1 MRVTR
6 LSDHIYRLGTWFIIP
21 FNVWVV
27 VEDDGVV
34 LVDTGIPSMGKNIL
48 RFIDGLGKG
57 PLTKILLTHG
67 HSDHVGSIPAILA
80 DRKVPVYVN
89 DVEKPFMEGTT
100 AYPGR
105 KPRVLLASGI
115 AEPLTR
121 AGEDLATVG
130 SLTPYPTPGHAPGH
144 VVYHHPRDGILLAR
158 RPLLG
163 EEGSPP
169 GYRSSATTFPWL
181 SRAPVSS
188 HASSRSS
195 SKSVTATR
203 FATLPNSTRAIWPTS
218 GRARPAAG
226 DEGVEGSQP
235 AGRPYRGGNSR
246 ETATRPGL
254 VDEAGTGIMISWPG
268 RQS

>member
-1 MRVTR
+1 MRVTQ

-57 PLTKILLTHG
+57 PLKKILLTHG

-105 KPRVLLASGI
+105 TPRVLLPAGM

-144 VVYHHPRDGILLAR
+144 VVYHHARDGVLLAGDLFWEKKGR
-158 RPLLG
+158 LRIPKFSYDIPMVVDSARIVTRLKPKQLEVCHG
-163 EEGSPP
+163 YTVRNPADQYEGYLA
-169 GYRSSATTFPWL
+169 GFRK
-181 SRAPVSS
+181 
-188 HASSRSS
+188 
-195 SKSVTATR
+195 SKAGG
-203 FATLPNSTRAIWPTS
+203 
-218 GRARPAAG
+218 GR
-226 DEGVEGSQP
+226 
-235 AGRPYRGGNSR
+235 
-246 ETATRPGL
+246 
-254 VDEAGTGIMISWPG
+254 
-268 RQS
+268 

>member
-1 MRVTR
+1 MRVTQ

-57 PLTKILLTHG
+57 PLKKILLTHG

-105 KPRVLLASGI
+105 TPRVLLPAGM

-130 SLTPYPTPGHAPGH
+130 SLTPYPTGARAGPCRVPSRAGRGPAC
-144 VVYHHPRDGILLAR
+144 R

-169 GYRSSATTFPWL
+169 DTEVQLRH
-181 SRAPVSS
+181 S
-188 HASSRSS
+188 HGCRQ
-195 SKSVTATR
+195 R
-203 FATLPNSTRAIWPTS
+203 PNRHTPQAE
-218 GRARPAAG
+218 AA
-226 DEGVEGSQP
+226 
-235 AGRPYRGGNSR
+235 
-246 ETATRPGL
+246 
-254 VDEAGTGIMISWPG
+254 
-268 RQS
+268 